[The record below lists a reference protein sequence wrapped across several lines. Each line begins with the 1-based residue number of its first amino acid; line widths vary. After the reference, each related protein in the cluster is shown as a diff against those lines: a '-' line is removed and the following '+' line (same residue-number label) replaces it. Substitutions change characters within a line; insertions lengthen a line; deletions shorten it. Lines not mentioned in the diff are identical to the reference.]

1 MQDKIRVVIADDHQ
15 LIVDELQKLFAD
27 TDKYLIVG
35 LYNNGLDLKQAIQNH
50 QPNLIITDINM
61 PGCTGLEICEW
72 VKLAFPAVKIVLI
85 SMFYSQ
91 SLINKLIQL
100 KADGYLIKNSTQ
112 LEIEECID
120 GVMAGQTI
128 TTSNLKLEVSAN
140 DAFLFPS
147 DYLSETEKDVLK
159 NIALGFSNIE
169 IANKLGMA
177 EFSIDSVR
185 KIIYKKL
192 NTGNIA
198 DLVSF
203 ANNLGLMN

>member
-61 PGCTGLEICEW
+61 PGCTGLEVCEW
-72 VKLAFPAVKIVLI
+72 VKLAFPAIKIVLI

-128 TTSNLKLEVSAN
+128 TTSNLKLEASAN

>member
-1 MQDKIRVVIADDHQ
+1 MEEKIRVMIADDHQ
-15 LIVDELQKLFAD
+15 LIVDELQKLFTAS
-27 TDKYLIVG
+27 DKYLIVG
-35 LYNNGLDLKQAIQNH
+35 LYNNGLHLKEAIQMH

-72 VKLAFPAVKIVLI
+72 VKLAFPTIKIVLI

-91 SLINKLIQL
+91 SLTNKLIQL

-120 GVMAGQTI
+120 AVMNGQSLN
-128 TTSNLKLEVSAN
+128 TSNLKSETINS

-147 DYLSETEKDVLK
+147 NYLSDTEKEVLK
-159 NIALGFSNIE
+159 NIALGFSNTE
-169 IANKLGMA
+169 IAYKLGMA

-203 ANNLGLMN
+203 ANNLGLLS

>member
-72 VKLAFPAVKIVLI
+72 VKLAFPAIKIVLI

-128 TTSNLKLEVSAN
+128 TTSNLKLEASAN

>member
-35 LYNNGLDLKQAIQNH
+35 LYNNGLDLKQAIQNQ

-72 VKLAFPAVKIVLI
+72 VKLAFPTIKIVLI

-91 SLINKLIQL
+91 ALINKLIQL

-128 TTSNLKLEVSAN
+128 TTSNLKLEASAN

>member
-1 MQDKIRVVIADDHQ
+1 MKEKIRVLIADDHQ
-15 LIVDELQKLFAD
+15 LIVDELQKLFTD
-27 TDKYLIVG
+27 SDKYSIVG
-35 LYNNGLDLKQAIQNH
+35 LYNNGLHLKEAIQKH

-72 VKLAFPAVKIVLI
+72 VKLAFPTIKIILI

-91 SLINKLIQL
+91 SLTNKLIQL

-112 LEIEECID
+112 LEIEDCID
-120 GVMAGQTI
+120 AVMNGQSLTA
-128 TTSNLKLEVSAN
+128 SNLKSETTNS

-147 DYLSETEKDVLK
+147 NYLSDNEKEVLK
-159 NIALGFSNIE
+159 NIALGFSNTE
-169 IANKLGMA
+169 IAYKLGMA

-203 ANNLGLMN
+203 ANNLGLLS